1 MSGTRLK
8 NDTGRPFARWTD
20 GRTDGRRFGSIER
33 KTDDSSVKNTGVT
46 KSIFFKTSRKCTFV
60 IFAIFRR
67 LFIGQ
72 MFEPVFETTNSASVR
87 PSNLS
92 YQTLAEKRREAGGE
106 KKEERGGEKTPEAC
120 ICNASHGKHP
130 GVSMPPSPPRYLFA
144 FNLRPLPE
152 LSTLTTANTI
162 HQRCIAGHA
171 PSFRRGNRF
180 DETEYVWR
188 EENSV

>member
-92 YQTLAEKRREAGGE
+92 YQTLREKRREAEGG
-106 KKEERGGEKTPEAC
+106 KKKRREEERKRRRLAYATRATVNIQAYPCPTPDTC
-120 ICNASHGKHP
+120 LLSICGHC
-130 GVSMPPSPPRYLFA
+130 PSC
-144 FNLRPLPE
+144 
-152 LSTLTTANTI
+152 
-162 HQRCIAGHA
+162 QR
-171 PSFRRGNRF
+171 
-180 DETEYVWR
+180 
-188 EENSV
+188 